1 MEDEQINQSN
11 YLKFLDDL
19 NDEQRKAVTYCNSPL
34 LVLSGAG
41 SGKTRVLTYKIA
53 FLIKVMNLRPE
64 NILALTFTNKA
75 ANEMK
80 QRISTLIGKNIN
92 HIEIGTFHS
101 VFCKILRRNATFLE
115 GSKYRPDFQ
124 IIDEDDVKKIIRDI
138 LELHFEGVI
147 NNIMEK
153 IGINDR
159 INYSNKFNEII
170 KMIKEKIMLLKNKGI
185 TYEDYFNLSN
195 EIEEDKKNN
204 LEFFKN
210 IYEVYVR
217 ECQKRNLMDFEDL
230 LLNTFLLFKNK
241 NNLHILERYQNKY
254 KYILVDEFQDTN
266 HVQFEILKALSW
278 NHQNICGVGDDYQ
291 NIYSFRGATLKNIT
305 DFQNYFKNTKIF
317 KLCRNYRSSTNIV
330 KVADLLIKHN
340 KKQFPKDLYSNI
352 SDIDGKV
359 KILKNNN
366 EHDESEKISYIITYL
381 VNSKKCDYKDI
392 AVLYRM
398 NIQSFIFQKKFF
410 KRNIP
415 HILCNRIGFYESKI
429 IINIFSY
436 LKLLLNP
443 NLDFCLKRI
452 INYPPRNIGTKT
464 QNKLFSLANK
474 KNVNFWEIINNCDN
488 KEKIKE
494 YEIDKELRK
503 KLLPFKETILYL
515 MSTKDNPSIYGI
527 INNLVEYLKLKEY
540 LKDEPSSKE
549 KINMLLEKVEEMENE
564 KKKDMK
570 IEKYTLSD
578 FLEETSLNLGNEESN
593 DEANSNN
600 ANKVKLMT
608 IHQAKGLEFKYVF
621 VIGLEEGYYPSF
633 MSSMSED
640 EVEEER
646 RILYVAI
653 TRAKINC
660 YISYALKRTLG
671 DEERKRETSRFV
683 DEISNGDLVQVF
695 SPPLYYEYLKKI
707 KIQDEIKKKEE
718 NKINENIKKINDKS
732 NIINDNSNKIIDNKN
747 NDNSNKIIDNK
758 NSDNS
763 NKIIDNKNND
773 NVDDQVSHND
783 KKFSNISNNNS
794 IQNDKFKKSR
804 KNRKENN
811 EKKIRENKKKENI
824 KNQNENKAKKDI
836 KLDENEDNDFFLFK
850 ENMHPKNLSENES
863 KEKNNSLLDDIKES
877 KKNIKEKNKSS
888 NKINELKELGNNKKM
903 NNKKDKFLNKKRLNF
918 KTLDSFVI
926 KK

>member
-1 MEDEQINQSN
+1 MENEQYNQSN

-19 NDEQRKAVTYCNSPL
+19 NDEQREAVTYCNSPL

-53 FLIKVMNLRPE
+53 FLIKVINIRPE

-80 QRISTLIGKNIN
+80 QRLSTLIGKNIN

-101 VFCKILRRNATFLE
+101 IFCKILRRNAIFLE
-115 GSKYRPDFQ
+115 GNKYKPDFQ

-147 NNIMEK
+147 NNMMEK

-170 KMIKEKIMLLKNKGI
+170 KTIKEKIMLLKNKGI

-217 ECQKRNLMDFEDL
+217 ECQKKNLMDFEDL
-230 LLNTFLLFKNK
+230 LLYTFLLFKHK

-291 NIYSFRGATLKNIT
+291 NIYSFRGATLKNII
-305 DFQNYFKNTKIF
+305 DFQNNFKNTKIF

-340 KKQFPKDLYSNI
+340 KKQIPKDLYSNI
-352 SDIDGKV
+352 NDTDGKV
-359 KILKNNN
+359 KILINNN
-366 EHDESEKISYIITYL
+366 EHDESEKIAYIIKLL
-381 VNSKKCDYKDI
+381 VSTKQCDYKDI

-436 LKLLLNP
+436 LKLMINP

-464 QNKLFSLANK
+464 QNKLFCLANK
-474 KNVNFWEIINNCDN
+474 KKINFWEIIKNCDN

-494 YEIDKELRK
+494 YEIDKELSK

-515 MSTKDNPSIYGI
+515 MSIKDNPSIYSI
-527 INNLVEYLKLKEY
+527 INNLVEYLKLKDY
-540 LKDEPSSKE
+540 LKDDPSSKE

-564 KKKDMK
+564 KKKEMK
-570 IEKYTLSD
+570 LEKYTLND

-695 SPPLYYEYLKKI
+695 SPPLYYEYIKKI
-707 KIQDEIKKKEE
+707 KIQDETKKKEE
-718 NKINENIKKINDKS
+718 NKTNENLNKTNDNSNKIS
-732 NIINDNSNKIIDNKN
+732 NNSNKVIDNKNNINDNSNKNIDNKN
-747 NDNSNKIIDNK
+747 DDNIVGQDN
-758 NSDNS
+758 
-763 NKIIDNKNND
+763 
-773 NVDDQVSHND
+773 HND
-783 KKFSNISNNNS
+783 KNFNSISNNYSIISDKSKNS
-794 IQNDKFKKSR
+794 KKNGKDSDKKKIKNNIKNDIK
-804 KNRKENN
+804 N
-811 EKKIRENKKKENI
+811 EKII
-824 KNQNENKAKKDI
+824 NQNENKANKEI
-836 KLDENEDNDFFLFK
+836 ELDENEDNNFFLFQ
-850 ENMHPKNLSENES
+850 ENMYPKNLSENES
-863 KEKNNSLLDDIKES
+863 KEKNKSLCDGKNENQKDAKK
-877 KKNIKEKNKSS
+877 KKNEKKKSN
-888 NKINELKELGNNKKM
+888 NKINKLKDLNSNKKKNNNKE
-903 NNKKDKFLNKKRLNF
+903 KFLNKKRLNF

-926 KK
+926 FK